1 MTNQKPIAL
10 ISGASSGIGEACAYT
25 FAENNY
31 DLILMARRI
40 HKLEELKSKIEDLVK
55 GCRVHI
61 IQLDV
66 RKAEEVQTAVQKIP
80 DSFKSINVL
89 VNNAGL
95 AAGLSTLEN
104 GNIDHWER
112 MIDTNVKGILYL
124 TKACIPLL
132 KKQEHSH
139 IVNVGSIAGK
149 EVYMNGNVYCS
160 TKHAVDALTKAM
172 RLELSE
178 YPIKVTGVHPG
189 AVETEFSIVRFDGD
203 EKKAQAVYDGYYN
216 LEATDIADAIFW
228 SVDRPAHVNINDL
241 VIMPTAQ
248 PKAGVI
254 HKNKK

>member
-1 MTNQKPIAL
+1 MTRPIAF
-10 ISGASSGIGEACAYT
+10 ISGASSGIGEACAYI
-25 FAENNY
+25 FAQSNY
-31 DLILMARRI
+31 NLILAARRI
-40 HKLEELKSKIEDLVK
+40 EKLNDLKVKIESSVK
-55 GCRVHI
+55 GCEIHL

-66 RKAEEVQTAVQKIP
+66 RIAEDVQNTINAIP
-80 DSFKSINVL
+80 DSFKEINVL

-104 GNIDHWER
+104 GSLDHWNR
-112 MIDTNVKGILYL
+112 MIDTNVKGLLYL
-124 TKACIPLL
+124 TKACIPIL
-132 KKQEHSH
+132 KRQDFSH
-139 IVNVGSIAGK
+139 IVNIGSIAGK

-178 YPIKVTGVHPG
+178 YPIKVTAVHPG

-203 EKKAQAVYDGYYN
+203 EAKAKKVYDGYAN
-216 LEATDIADAIFW
+216 LMAKDIADAVYW
-228 SVDRPAHVNINDL
+228 SVSRPAHVNINDL

-254 HKNKK
+254 HKKI